1 MFIIFLLVSEI
12 SRDLQKVD
20 TNLQTGRTFY
30 TYEEFKQVISARRE
44 TYGERLP
51 CRGGITVVRANSKIR
66 EESKK
71 FRASLKYV
79 RSQYKCRVEGCPVNV
94 DLIAHQ
100 ERDILEV
107 KKSHLDHNHE
117 HLIPDQDLVTSK
129 VEQRKEIAN
138 EDVSDFQE
146 NTGNGM

>member
-1 MFIIFLLVSEI
+1 MIFFPVAEI
-12 SRDLQKVD
+12 PHDQIKVD
-20 TNLQTGRTFY
+20 TNLQTARTFS
-30 TYEEFKQVISARRE
+30 TYEEFKQVIAARKDKF
-44 TYGERLP
+44 GESLWNA
-51 CRGGITVVRANSKIR
+51 GGTSVLKVNSKIR
-66 EESKK
+66 EKSKK

-79 RSQYKCRVEGCPVNV
+79 RSLYKCRVEGCPVKV

-107 KKSHLDHNHE
+107 KKSDLDHNHE
-117 HLIPDQDLVTSK
+117 HLIPDQDLVTST
-129 VEQRKEIAN
+129 VEQIKEIAN